1 MVRSRQ
7 HNLDIALKAYLLVV
21 ATVSALFSELFFLS
35 SFFRALFPKPV
46 SANSSTKP
54 VWPFQKRRS
63 SGRAN
68 LVRHVGLFECVSL
81 VSPDGGKVC

>member
-35 SFFRALFPKPV
+35 SFFRALSLSLFLQALLPSQSDRFKSAGRPV
-46 SANSSTKP
+46 GRTLFVTLVCSSA
-54 VWPFQKRRS
+54 
-63 SGRAN
+63 
-68 LVRHVGLFECVSL
+68 
-81 VSPDGGKVC
+81 